1 MRPQQTSAFFRADLG
16 LLDTD
21 GETAFS
27 KWAEA
32 TCKHY
37 VMRTE
42 NDSTVF
48 YATRAEGKT
57 KQQYRNTM
65 RALAS
70 NHNIALT
77 ILDLTLME
85 KEEYQAQTDAS
96 QNTDGRTS
104 QNTDGRTPQN
114 TDGRA
119 SQTDGPPMSTPQPRA
134 TPPHDGSRTS
144 CGGEWRALL
153 SEDFDE
159 RSKRAYNLLIA
170 TRKRWAF
177 CLTLRW

>member
-1 MRPQQTSAFFRADLG
+1 MRPQQTSTFFRADLG

-96 QNTDGRTS
+96 RNTHGPPIDT
-104 QNTDGRTPQN
+104 QEP
-114 TDGRA
+114 RA
-119 SQTDGPPMSTPQPRA
+119 TLTDGPQMNTPQPRA
-134 TPPHDGSRTS
+134 TLIDGGSHAS

-153 SEDFDE
+153 SEDFDD
-159 RSKRAYNLLIA
+159 RSKQAYNLLIA
-170 TRKRWAF
+170 TGKRE
-177 CLTLRW
+177 CLVAAAARCS